1 MHYLRQELKRFEH
14 LKNVHVSSWSMP
26 TIWGGASLLQMQLR
40 AFQDLAAMKGNG
52 LWDWDFVFNLS
63 ESDFPI
69 K

>member
-1 MHYLRQELKRFEH
+1 
-14 LKNVHVSSWSMP
+14 
-26 TIWGGASLLQMQLR
+26 MQLR